1 MLTRLEVNGFKNLI
15 DFSIDFSAFNCI
27 AGLNGVGKSN
37 IFDAIKFLSLIAD
50 NDLYKAAMEVR
61 ESNDGNDPRDIF
73 FTDGENRVK
82 KITFAV
88 EMILK
93 PEVTDDFSRKT
104 EVTSTYLR
112 YEVEIGYSTSEL
124 EAPRLEL
131 INEKLNYLTKGYAVK
146 KIKFP
151 CSAKDFRDTVIINKR
166 RGKEFISKNVAE
178 DGVLE
183 IHIHQDKS
191 SGRPLKIPASK
202 TPRTVLS
209 NINSIEHP
217 TILAAKR
224 EMTSWRFISLEPTA
238 MRRSNSYHDTNT
250 ISSNGNHLAST
261 LHKLSLKNKSVCG
274 IIARKLNDITRVE
287 NVRVDIDKARE
298 LLTLEVK
305 ERSGAYIP
313 ARGLSDGTLRFL
325 ALCIMSEDPDFNGLL
340 CFEEPENGIHPAKM
354 NAMFEL
360 LHELAIDVHDSVSDD
375 NPMRQMIIATH
386 SPVMVQLQNKDDL
399 LYADVVKV
407 KGPFGKPVST
417 IRCRPLQGTWRDSAD
432 IDSVDAVSKSSIIAY
447 LTAPVNAQLSL
458 DSYLDF
464 YEN

>member
-1 MLTRLEVNGFKNLI
+1 M
-15 DFSIDFSAFNCI
+15 
-27 AGLNGVGKSN
+27 
-37 IFDAIKFLSLIAD
+37 
-50 NDLYKAAMEVR
+50 
-61 ESNDGNDPRDIF
+61 
-73 FTDGENRVK
+73 
-82 KITFAV
+82 
-88 EMILK
+88 
-93 PEVTDDFSRKT
+93 
-104 EVTSTYLR
+104 
-112 YEVEIGYSTSEL
+112 
-124 EAPRLEL
+124 
-131 INEKLNYLTKGYAVK
+131 
-146 KIKFP
+146 
-151 CSAKDFRDTVIINKR
+151 
-166 RGKEFISKNVAE
+166 
-178 DGVLE
+178 
-183 IHIHQDKS
+183 
-191 SGRPLKIPASK
+191 
-202 TPRTVLS
+202 
-209 NINSIEHP
+209 
-217 TILAAKR
+217 LAAKR

-386 SPVMVQLQNKDDL
+386 SPVMVQLQYKDDL

-432 IDSVDAVSKSSIIAY
+432 INSVDAVSKSSIIAY

-458 DSYLDF
+458 DSYLEF